1 MRLALEGSIL
11 LIEPLRPGDT
21 LSRSC
26 YSLGL
31 QTPVVPHV
39 PNPDLCGVSAPSF
52 SLSVSLLL
60 GSVIFLFFSF
70 SRKKSQNR
78 TVPQPGNLMAFPL
91 MPQPI
96 PLSFLNSRVSCIRM
110 SFLQENEY
118 LDDPSVIRR
127 LACVSF
133 QCPRFCWCLAGH
145 LTEVFAFRL
154 HSNPAGQTSLLTF
167 QLRNLRLREARRH
180 V

>member
-26 YSLGL
+26 YSSGL
-31 QTPVVPHV
+31 KTPVVPHV

-96 PLSFLNSRVSCIRM
+96 PLSFLNSRVSCILM
-110 SFLQENEY
+110 SFLQENEH

-133 QCPRFCWCLAGH
+133 QCPRFCWCLGWAPDRS
-145 LTEVFAFRL
+145 LCV
-154 HSNPAGQTSLLTF
+154 STS
-167 QLRNLRLREARRH
+167 Q
-180 V
+180 

>member
-1 MRLALEGSIL
+1 MGT
-11 LIEPLRPGDT
+11 PCPG
-21 LSRSC
+21 SC
-26 YSLGL
+26 YSSGL
-31 QTPVVPHV
+31 KTTVVPHV

-96 PLSFLNSRVSCIRM
+96 PLSFLNSRVSCILM
-110 SFLQENEY
+110 SSLQENEH
-118 LDDPSVIRR
+118 LDDPSIIRR
-127 LACVSF
+127 LVCVSF
-133 QCPRFCWCLAGH
+133 QCPQFCWYLAGH
-145 LTEVFAFRL
+145 LTEVFAFQL
-154 HSNPAGQTSLLTF
+154 HSNPAGQMSLLTF
-167 QLRNLRLREARRH
+167 LLRKLRLREARFH

>member
-1 MRLALEGSIL
+1 MGT
-11 LIEPLRPGDT
+11 PCPG
-21 LSRSC
+21 SC
-26 YSLGL
+26 YSSGL
-31 QTPVVPHV
+31 KTTVVPHV

-96 PLSFLNSRVSCIRM
+96 PLSFLNSRVSCILM
-110 SFLQENEY
+110 SSLQENEH
-118 LDDPSVIRR
+118 LDDPSII
-127 LACVSF
+127 
-133 QCPRFCWCLAGH
+133 
-145 LTEVFAFRL
+145 
-154 HSNPAGQTSLLTF
+154 
-167 QLRNLRLREARRH
+167 
-180 V
+180 